1 MNLRFLFIIVF
12 TFFCNKAFGFEK
24 FNLNDID
31 PYENIIVEDM
41 FEPLKVTGDALPW
54 QLFGKTKEVE
64 DVPLIKMV
72 LITVLSNQFMTIKL
86 KSIMGKL

>member
-1 MNLRFLFIIVF
+1 MNFRFLFIIVF
-12 TFFCNKAFGFEK
+12 IFFCNKAFGFEK

-64 DVPLIKMV
+64 DENILHEFQSYHIVICLLNWQM
-72 LITVLSNQFMTIKL
+72 L
-86 KSIMGKL
+86 

>member
-1 MNLRFLFIIVF
+1 MNLSFLIIAIL
-12 TFFCNKAFGFEK
+12 AFLNHNAFAFEK

-54 QLFGKTKEVE
+54 QLFRETKEIE
-64 DVPLIKMV
+64 DC
-72 LITVLSNQFMTIKL
+72 TID
-86 KSIMGKL
+86 

>member
-1 MNLRFLFIIVF
+1 MYKRQ
-12 TFFCNKAFGFEK
+12 AFGFEK

-64 DVPLIKMV
+64 IVPLIKMV